1 MALRRFCIRL
11 IKVSKGVKNSMI
23 VGYYGAAFFGG
34 AKYIKVYDYEG
45 ETFLEGIGSG
55 IPNLIRGAS
64 ENLREGTLIQE
75 REGLSH
81 YQREGAKIIRKAIPV
96 AEKTRIEEYIKAVNW
111 DYLSEQEYTA
121 KCFDS
126 LCWEVF
132 IDYDGNANSVSGYHV
147 VPDEVKGLVRLLEEL
162 LNDEQTR

>member
-1 MALRRFCIRL
+1 
-11 IKVSKGVKNSMI
+11 MI

-45 ETFLEGIGSG
+45 ETFLEGIASG
-55 IPNLIRGAS
+55 IPNMIRGTS
-64 ENLREGTLIQE
+64 ESLRESTPIKE
-75 REGLSH
+75 RVDLSL
-81 YQREGAKIIRKAIPV
+81 YQREGARIIRKAMPV

-111 DYLSEQEYTA
+111 NYLSKQEYTA

-132 IDYDGNANSVSGYHV
+132 INYNGKARTVSGYHV
-147 VPDEVKGLVRLLEEL
+147 VPDEVVGLVRLLEEL
-162 LNDEQTR
+162 LNDGQTR